1 MTPAATAAN
10 KKFWQFKNLAGDAAE
25 LILYG
30 DIADTSW
37 WGDEVTPTQFKS
49 DLDALGSVSNITV
62 RINSGGGDVW
72 AAQTIGNLLEEH
84 AAQVTAHI
92 DGLCASA
99 ATIVACHCNKVE
111 AAAGT
116 TYMIHPAM
124 VGLSGYMDAKKLEQL
139 KQALDGIREN
149 ILDLYEKKTG
159 QSREDLAEWMDGT
172 SWWTANEAKEKGF
185 VDEVLN
191 AGGATT
197 VENRNG
203 VLFVNSVNTKLP
215 FDAAPNFL
223 QDSAA
228 AKAAS
233 GAENKTAP
241 AGTPETSHEEGKT
254 MEIKTVEDAR
264 KAFPDL
270 VDQIEKNAGQTAA
283 QAEQERLKAIDEV
296 AKLFPTELV
305 NAAKYGEKAC
315 DAKELAYRAALDSA
329 KKGREFLEAREIDAQ
344 ESGVKNV
351 ASVPPEDKKPGAAN
365 SPAENSAQ
373 GKKDAQAF
381 LNLMEKGKVN

>member
-1 MTPAATAAN
+1 
-10 KKFWQFKNLAGDAAE
+10 
-25 LILYG
+25 
-30 DIADTSW
+30 
-37 WGDEVTPTQFKS
+37 VTPKQFKS
-49 DLDALGSVSNITV
+49 DLDALGSVSGITV

-72 AAQTIGNLLEEH
+72 AAQAIGNLLEEH

-111 AAAGT
+111 AAADT
-116 TYMIHPAM
+116 TYMIHPVQ
-124 VGLSGYMDAKKLEQL
+124 VGIFDYMDAKKLEQY

-149 ILDLYEKKTG
+149 ILDLYERKTG
-159 QSREDLAEWMDGT
+159 QSREDLAAWMDGT

-215 FDAAPNFL
+215 FDTAPNFL

-365 SPAENSAQ
+365 SPAENSAL

-381 LNLMEKGKVN
+381 LNLMGKGKVN